1 MKSKNKGFTLAGL
14 LIVVAIIGV
23 LVAIS
28 IPIFTNLLEKS
39 RESTDLANIRSE
51 YAVIMADAISGTYDP
66 DEVYA
71 VSLKQSSDGWQ
82 SFETNEQNPLF
93 SLFDTIQGAPKS
105 KGVATLHFNKPDEG
119 KITLVFDGLP
129 TGFVSGALT
138 MKDAIKN
145 YYKTASGSMSS
156 WDSNYGT
163 SHSGLN
169 AVRDK
174 LGADLK
180 DVKAWA
186 VINSKHGTSDNKFSS
201 STAAN
206 NKDEA
211 YFKEAE
217 KDLYYLWTGVD
228 ISGNSMVGK
237 KVPVMVSYTDNE
249 GREVYSV
256 TDITVTNGDGS
267 YYNVISGKNPR
278 PSGSGYNIDTHLG
291 ANGTR
296 QDFATDYYAAYAEY
310 QKRLSEYNSGN

>member
-1 MKSKNKGFTLAGL
+1 MKVKDKGFTLAEL

-28 IPIFTNLLEKS
+28 IPVFTNLLEKS

-51 YAVIMADAISGTYDP
+51 YAVIMTDAIAGSYDP
-66 DEVYA
+66 NEVYA
-71 VSLKQSSDGWQ
+71 VSLKQSADGWQ
-82 SFETNEQNPLF
+82 SFATNEDNPLA
-93 SLFDTIQGAPKS
+93 SVFDSIQGVPKS
-105 KGVATLHFNKPDEG
+105 KGVATLHFNQPYEG
-119 KITLVFDGLP
+119 QIMLKFDGLP
-129 TGFVSGALT
+129 TGFASAGIT

-145 YYKTASGSMSS
+145 YYKNNNGTMSS

-186 VINSKHGTSDNKFSS
+186 VINTKHGKTDNKFSS
-201 STAAN
+201 STAGN
-206 NKDEA
+206 NKDET

-228 ISGNSMVGK
+228 ITGSAMVGK
-237 KVPVMVSYTDNE
+237 KVPVMLSYTDDK

-278 PSGSGYNIDTHLG
+278 PSQSGYNIDTHLG

-296 QDFATDYYAAYAEY
+296 QDFATDYYAAYTEY
-310 QKRLSEYNSGN
+310 QKRLAAYNNGT